1 MLNPM
6 HGKDLNRPIPRKQ
19 TNAQSGKKKIISERD
34 RESHLKFRAT
44 VRRLLDGLMSEARQY
59 EDTGERP
66 SDAFVQKLGA
76 YGLLAVNLGPG
87 PWLASFVLLG
97 GIQPAE

>member
-1 MLNPM
+1 MGDVSKVPYAE
-6 HGKDLNRPIPRKQ
+6 P
-19 TNAQSGKKKIISERD
+19 NAWQGFKSPYST
-34 RESHLKFRAT
+34 ESHLKFRAT